1 MTFFQ
6 SILLGIVQGLTEFL
20 PISSSGH
27 LVIVPYILGWDI
39 PPQDAFI
46 FDVLV
51 QVATIAAVI
60 AYFWSDLLII
70 ARALFQGIKTRKPM
84 ADPNSQL
91 GIYILIATLPAGLI
105 GFVFKDLVEQA
116 FNSPIATGF
125 FLLVTAALLFLA
137 ERASNRRRNLDQIN
151 WKDALWIGLF
161 QALAVFPGVSR
172 SGSTIAGGMVRNLDR
187 EPAAR
192 FSFLIYIPIMVAAGA
207 LALIDLASM
216 PSASE
221 SLIVF
226 ATGMLTSAITGYLAI
241 RWLLRYLTR
250 HRLYVFAVYCG
261 IIGILTLAVSLI
273 RL

>member
-137 ERASNRRRNLDQIN
+137 ERASNRRHGPQSRPGTCSKVFFSDLYPHYGRSRRAGIDRSG
-151 WKDALWIGLF
+151 KDA
-161 QALAVFPGVSR
+161 
-172 SGSTIAGGMVRNLDR
+172 
-187 EPAAR
+187 
-192 FSFLIYIPIMVAAGA
+192 
-207 LALIDLASM
+207 
-216 PSASE
+216 
-221 SLIVF
+221 
-226 ATGMLTSAITGYLAI
+226 
-241 RWLLRYLTR
+241 
-250 HRLYVFAVYCG
+250 
-261 IIGILTLAVSLI
+261 
-273 RL
+273 